1 MYTIRKKVLIVT
13 ALGGFIR
20 SFLTNDIKILQ
31 KMGYEVHCA
40 ANNNHP
46 GNEGLSDYF
55 RDNNVIFHQVDFS
68 SSKPFSMDTIHAYV
82 QLKEILRH
90 NSFVA
95 IHSHTPIAAAVCRW
109 AAKKYRRKG
118 TNIIY
123 TVHGF
128 FFHRGSSKKSW
139 IIYRSIE
146 WFLARYT
153 DAIIT
158 INKEDFKNAKNMHFK
173 KVYYI
178 PGVGVDTEKFKK
190 CNINR
195 DEYRKNIGI
204 KKDDFLILA
213 IGELSKRKNHKII
226 LEAISKLSIPNIV
239 FMICG
244 NSMTEANTTDLLKS
258 LAKQYNIDLRLMGLR
273 QDIPQIC
280 KCADIGVMPST
291 REGLGLS
298 GIEMLASGLPIVA
311 SNVHGIL
318 DYVKDGV
325 NGYLANPYSCEE
337 FAEGILKLYMTK
349 IDKKICQKSVEKFD
363 IKNSYDAM
371 SRIYNQLLD
380 GVNNGI
386 L

>member
-1 MYTIRKKVLIVT
+1 
-13 ALGGFIR
+13 
-20 SFLTNDIKILQ
+20 
-31 KMGYEVHCA
+31 
-40 ANNNHP
+40 
-46 GNEGLSDYF
+46 
-55 RDNNVIFHQVDFS
+55 
-68 SSKPFSMDTIHAYV
+68 
-82 QLKEILRH
+82 
-90 NSFVA
+90 
-95 IHSHTPIAAAVCRW
+95 
-109 AAKKYRRKG
+109 
-118 TNIIY
+118 
-123 TVHGF
+123 
-128 FFHRGSSKKSW
+128 
-139 IIYRSIE
+139 
-146 WFLARYT
+146 
-153 DAIIT
+153 
-158 INKEDFKNAKNMHFK
+158 
-173 KVYYI
+173 
-178 PGVGVDTEKFKK
+178 
-190 CNINR
+190 
-195 DEYRKNIGI
+195 
-204 KKDDFLILA
+204 
-213 IGELSKRKNHKII
+213 
-226 LEAISKLSIPNIV
+226 
-239 FMICG
+239 
-244 NSMTEANTTDLLKS
+244 MTEANTTDLLKS